1 MKHNNSMSELGEQI
15 DNLNSSKM
23 KGEKDKTNLERDLGD
38 ARASLE
44 ETIKG
49 KSEVDKQAKLINGS
63 IGKYFL
69 FSKNISVSNT
79 EILHSGRQQ

>member
-23 KGEKDKTNLERDLGD
+23 KGEKDKTNMERDLGD

-69 FSKNISVSNT
+69 FSKYLCFSS
-79 EILHSGRQQ
+79 